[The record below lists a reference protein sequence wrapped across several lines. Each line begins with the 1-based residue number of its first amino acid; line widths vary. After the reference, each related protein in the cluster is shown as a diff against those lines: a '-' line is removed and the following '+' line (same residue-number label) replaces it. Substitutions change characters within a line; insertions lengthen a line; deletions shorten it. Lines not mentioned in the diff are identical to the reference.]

1 MATILGGN
9 RRIVHFRSGD
19 ARLEGAYESPRL
31 ARGVVI
37 FAHGSGSSRMSP
49 RNRFVANEL
58 RRAGFATLLCDLL
71 TEEEDAQGAQRFD
84 IELLTRR
91 LHAAVT
97 WVRDEP
103 EATDLPIA
111 LFGASTGAAAALQV
125 AAALGGEIAAVV
137 SRGGRPDL
145 AGDAALARVT
155 APTLLI
161 VGGHDVQVI
170 QLNEAALAWLR
181 CLKSVAVV
189 QGATHLFEE
198 PGALERVAALASDW
212 FIRHVRA
219 EPRVAAASPITK
231 GAPS

>member
-9 RRIVHFRSGD
+9 RRIVNFRSGD
-19 ARLEGAYESPRL
+19 AQLEGAFESPGI
-31 ARGVVI
+31 ARGMVV

-84 IELLTRR
+84 IGLLTRR
-91 LHAAVT
+91 LHAAVS
-97 WVRDEP
+97 WVQDE
-103 EATDLPIA
+103 AGAAGLPIA

-125 AAALGGEIAAVV
+125 AAELGGGIAAVV

-145 AGDAALARVT
+145 AGDDALARVT

-161 VGGHDVQVI
+161 VGGHDVPVI
-170 QLNEAALAWLR
+170 QLNEAALARLR
-181 CLKSVAVV
+181 CVKSVAIV

-212 FIRHVRA
+212 LIRHVRA
-219 EPRVAAASPITK
+219 EPRVAAVNPIPK

>member
-1 MATILGGN
+1 MATILDRN
-9 RRIVHFRSGD
+9 RRIVRIRAGD
-19 ARLEGAYESPRL
+19 AQLEGAYESPGL
-31 ARGVVI
+31 ARGVVV

-58 RRAGFATLLCDLL
+58 RRTGFATLLCDLL

-91 LHAAVT
+91 LHGAVA
-97 WVRDEP
+97 WVQDEAD
-103 EATDLPIA
+103 ATGLPIA

-125 AAALGGEIAAVV
+125 AAELGGGIAAVV

-145 AGDAALARVT
+145 AGDDALARVT

-161 VGGHDVQVI
+161 VGGHDVEVI
-170 QLNEAALAWLR
+170 QLNEAALARLR
-181 CLKSVAVV
+181 CVKSVAVV

-212 FIRHVRA
+212 LIRHVGT
-219 EPRVAAASPITK
+219 EPRVAAVNPIAK

>member
-9 RRIVHFRSGD
+9 RRIVRIRAGD
-19 ARLEGAYESPRL
+19 AQLEGAYESPGL
-31 ARGVVI
+31 ARGVVV

-91 LHAAVT
+91 LRAAVS
-97 WVRDEP
+97 WVEH
-103 EATDLPIA
+103 ETDAAGLPIA

-125 AAALGGEIAAVV
+125 AAELGPGIAAVV

-145 AGDAALARVT
+145 AGDDALARVT

-161 VGGHDVQVI
+161 VGGHDLQVI
-170 QLNEAALAWLR
+170 PLNEAAFARLR

-198 PGALERVAALASDW
+198 PGALERAAALASDW
-212 FIRHVRA
+212 LIRHVRA
-219 EPRVAAASPITK
+219 EPRVSAVNPIAK

>member
-9 RRIVHFRSGD
+9 RRIVRIRAGD
-19 ARLEGAYESPRL
+19 AQLEGAYESPGV
-31 ARGVVI
+31 ARGVVV

-58 RRAGFATLLCDLL
+58 RRAGFATLLSDLL

-91 LHAAVT
+91 LHAAVA
-97 WVRDEP
+97 WVQDEP
-103 EATDLPIA
+103 EAAGLPVA

-125 AAALGGEIAAVV
+125 AAELGNGIAAVV

-145 AGDAALARVT
+145 AGDEALARVT

-170 QLNEAALAWLR
+170 QLNEAALARLR
-181 CLKSVAVV
+181 CVKSVAVV

-212 FIRHVRA
+212 LIRHVR
-219 EPRVAAASPITK
+219 EITK